1 MKKINL
7 LLLCGLSIY
16 LLAAC
21 QNQQEQSPEEMMSG
35 RKTVLL
41 YGNVNKATCS
51 DGSFVEFNTDGNI
64 VRKKDGG
71 RDYIHEYKYESNNR
85 YVYAADK
92 QAYNIVYSENTRSE
106 VWDNPVEQ
114 LSTDYTFDSKGR
126 LTGKS
131 QVDYGWSINVAYEY
145 KGNDLLPY
153 KMVETFS
160 DESGTG
166 TATYLYTYTKVDD
179 KGNWLNCDIEETI
192 DNEIY
197 DYDSD
202 ESEKTT
208 EKRSYSLSRNIEYF
222 ADDTNDKTS
231 KSEKDETVNEFNWSK
246 KKFPCEIPFKVLNKG
261 NKTFAWEIESIV
273 CKGEAKDKSGYNF
286 VVKGK
291 GAVNSKNYSMGSR
304 SVTFVPEEK
313 NSTSINSKQAAAY
326 IFPSVGEGESFEFEF
341 KGLFP
346 GYYNDKLFNGF
357 LILND

>member
-7 LLLCGLSIY
+7 FFLGCISVY

-21 QNQQEQSPEEMMSG
+21 QNQKEGSPEEMMSG
-35 RKTVLL
+35 RKTLLL
-41 YGNVNKATCS
+41 YGNVSKVTCS
-51 DGSFVEFNTDGNI
+51 DGSFTEFNTDGNI

-71 RDYIHEYKYESNNR
+71 HNYIHEYEYENSKR
-85 YVYAADK
+85 YVYLADK
-92 QAYNIVYSENTRSE
+92 QSYNIVYTENTRSE

-114 LSTDYTFDSKGR
+114 MSIDYTFDSKGR

-131 QVDYGWSINVAYEY
+131 QVDYGWSVHTTYEY
-145 KGNDLLPY
+145 KNNDLLPY
-153 KMVETFS
+153 KIVDVFS

-166 TATYLYTYTKVDD
+166 TATYLYTYTKVDE
-179 KGNWLNCDIEETI
+179 KGNWLNCNIKETI
-192 DNEIY
+192 ENEIY

-208 EKRSYSLSRNIEYF
+208 EKRDYSLSREIEYF
-222 ADDTNDKTS
+222 ADDTNDKANES
-231 KSEKDETVNEFNWSK
+231 GKDETVNEFNWSK
-246 KKFPCEIPFKVLNKG
+246 QKFPCEIPFKILDKG
-261 NKTFAWEIESIV
+261 NKTFAWEIQSII
-273 CKGEAKDKSGYNF
+273 CKGQAKDKSGYTF

-291 GAVNSKNYSMGSR
+291 GVVSSKNYSMGSR

-313 NSTSINSKQAAAY
+313 NSTSINSNQAAAY
-326 IFPSVGEGESFEFEF
+326 IFPSVDEGESFEFEF

-346 GYYNDKLFNGF
+346 GYYNEKLFAGF